1 MSDKRPPHDAGASSP
16 HLRNFPLRVS
26 GASSTMSDMH
36 PPHVY
41 GSSSPHRRNIITH
54 FETSPQHVYGASSLH
69 LRNFFPRVSGIHI
82 YIYIYIYGCS
92 TVFGPLVFW
101 YVPLQ
106 IQALVF
112 TGLGRRHLSPDV
124 FITSQWQ
131 QRSSC
136 DPLRAAYIPKQ
147 KDTKT

>member
-69 LRNFFPRVSGIHI
+69 LKNFFSRVSQEYI
-82 YIYIYIYGCS
+82 YIYIYIWVLNGFRPPS
-92 TVFGPLVFW
+92 FLVRTSSDPGTCLHRSW
-101 YVPLQ
+101 T
-106 IQALVF
+106 QALVSRCLHHKPVA
-112 TGLGRRHLSPDV
+112 TKVIL
-124 FITSQWQ
+124 
-131 QRSSC
+131 RSTAC
-136 DPLRAAYIPKQ
+136 CVHP
-147 KDTKT
+147 